1 MPAPEYGPEGSEVV
15 EKPVEKMDY
24 LRAWRE
30 SGGVQGKPKNPL
42 EKALQNPNS
51 RALAIAAKCYDCQGQ
66 DQDPGMRW
74 RIGNCVGTGCPLE
87 PVRPYQHLL
96 GSPEPA
102 ALRGE

>member
-1 MPAPEYGPEGSEVV
+1 MKNTGNTIASLQAWAETGGKAGPRMNPM
-15 EKPVEKMDY
+15 EKAE
-24 LRAWRE
+24 
-30 SGGVQGKPKNPL
+30 KNP
-42 EKALQNPNS
+42 KS

-66 DQDPGMRW
+66 DQDPGVRW

-102 ALRGE
+102 ALKSTI